1 MELIRDIFVAITQK
15 WFKKKNLFLCVM
27 GSLQEHV
34 SKLSLLIMCITNPNL
49 TASYID
55 SGMKSSSALQALAN
69 SWKRVD
75 FVYPS
80 TLR

>member
-1 MELIRDIFVAITQK
+1 
-15 WFKKKNLFLCVM
+15 M

-34 SKLSLLIMCITNPNL
+34 SKLSLIIMCITNPNL

-69 SWKRVD
+69 S
-75 FVYPS
+75 
-80 TLR
+80 

>member
-1 MELIRDIFVAITQK
+1 
-15 WFKKKNLFLCVM
+15 M

-34 SKLSLLIMCITNPNL
+34 SKLSLINMCITNPNL

-69 SWKRVD
+69 S
-75 FVYPS
+75 
-80 TLR
+80 

>member
-1 MELIRDIFVAITQK
+1 MELIRDIFVAITQ
-15 WFKKKNLFLCVM
+15 KKNLFLCVM

-34 SKLSLLIMCITNPNL
+34 SKLSLIIMCITNPNL

-69 SWKRVD
+69 S
-75 FVYPS
+75 
-80 TLR
+80 